1 MTKEMNTH
9 LVDSPFPFV
18 LGSYTIKGNEGERR
32 RDRKQKWR
40 KTIEMKSWKC
50 MPRDQNVDPELL
62 LFFFYFCLYLPVQY
76 LWTSMTF
83 QISPDWEIENLFVA
97 ENIQSVMELDSLES
111 SHPISVPV
119 EDPDEIN
126 QLFDGISYDK
136 GRGKNAFF
144 LGV

>member
-1 MTKEMNTH
+1 
-9 LVDSPFPFV
+9 
-18 LGSYTIKGNEGERR
+18 
-32 RDRKQKWR
+32 
-40 KTIEMKSWKC
+40 
-50 MPRDQNVDPELL
+50 
-62 LFFFYFCLYLPVQY
+62 
-76 LWTSMTF
+76 MTF

-136 GRGKNAFF
+136 GRGKNALF